1 MKDKDDRDDKSGLNN
16 NERQPIGTDNN
27 RPARSQNVVDKN
39 KPNLQNREP
48 RALIIWTA
56 ILALGTVALGCAAIW
71 NDFIINKQLRE
82 MRKASIDTSQLAE
95 AARKSADAADAAN
108 NLNTIGIRPWIK
120 VKPEIFGRSISRAG

>member
-56 ILALGTVALGCAAIW
+56 ILALGTVAILVLIASSSGVLV
-71 NDFIINKQLRE
+71 QS
-82 MRKASIDTSQLAE
+82 RK
-95 AARKSADAADAAN
+95 R
-108 NLNTIGIRPWIK
+108 
-120 VKPEIFGRSISRAG
+120 